1 MIAII
6 ILAVAV
12 ILPAFVSEDIIFSIV
27 AFAVVMSVAMI
38 VNPLPSTSESVLV
51 LAFVIVAYAGAVYL
65 TKRAVVYLSKIR
77 FGNR

>member
-12 ILPAFVSEDIIFSIV
+12 ILPALMIEDIIFSIV

-38 VNPLPSTSESVLV
+38 VNPLPSTSESVFV

-65 TKRAVVYLSKIR
+65 TKRAVDYLLK
-77 FGNR
+77 N

>member
-12 ILPAFVSEDIIFSIV
+12 ILPALMIEDIIFSIV

-38 VNPLPSTSESVLV
+38 TNPLPSTSESVFV

-65 TKRAVVYLSKIR
+65 TKRAVDYLLK
-77 FGNR
+77 N